1 MDIASKMDHP
11 CKSDMAV
18 PDDLKIALFNVLT
31 KGLHE
36 VAKERTEFL
45 KEMIKRANDL
55 RDEEPKFKKT
65 LDPEVADV
73 AKNKR
78 LLLFHWLMSEIA
90 FEDPVVID
98 HMEKGVKLVGWEVD
112 SPLYSK
118 RCSAPTIS
126 ETQLNSDAVWRR
138 KALKGRSSALA
149 NWSWPI
155 SFGMRR

>member
-1 MDIASKMDHP
+1 MDIATKMAHP
-11 CKSDMAV
+11 CESDAAV

-36 VAKERTEFL
+36 VARERTEL
-45 KEMIKRANDL
+45 VKGMIHRANDL
-55 RDEEPKFKKT
+55 RDEESRFKKT

-73 AKNKR
+73 VKNKR
-78 LLLFHWLMSEIA
+78 LLLFRWLLDEIA

-98 HMEKGVKLVGWEVD
+98 HMEKGVKLVGWEDD

-118 RCSAPTIS
+118 SCSAPTIT

-138 KALKGRSSALA
+138 KALRGRSSALGEA
-149 NWSWPI
+149 ELADQL
-155 SFGMRR
+155 